1 MRLSTPLLLLLSLAG
16 CSTTYSSVEQAS
28 TACNSWKEKG
38 EIINYNH
45 DLTWTEKFWKF
56 NKTNPEPSIETLEWE
71 DWFEK
76 RKLYFASSPKKKI
89 SVASRECKQDPDAAQ
104 VLGFENRAVKDG
116 TWKNIDGQRGVF
128 ELIKSFGY

>member
-1 MRLSTPLLLLLSLAG
+1 MLLLLSLAS

-71 DWFEK
+71 NWFEK
-76 RKLYFASSPKKKI
+76 RKLYFASSPLLGLQCCPMLSAAVVELTPLSKNKKI
-89 SVASRECKQDPDAAQ
+89 KIEFK
-104 VLGFENRAVKDG
+104 K
-116 TWKNIDGQRGVF
+116 
-128 ELIKSFGY
+128 